1 MVDIPRVRHAT
12 MNIGHNSVAKFK
24 RKMLLTGPR
33 FQRLHDDI
41 GGTDF
46 VCTLQSQNDIA
57 GAVTLE
63 PFVGDRWT
71 GDTAAEMLQLLALI
85 GAPAHRRME
94 AEAVEFS
101 AQVLR

>member
-1 MVDIPRVRHAT
+1 MTIWVVP
-12 MNIGHNSVAKFK
+12 
-24 RKMLLTGPR
+24 
-33 FQRLHDDI
+33 
-41 GGTDF
+41 
-46 VCTLQSQNDIA
+46 TLYALFSCKNDIA

-71 GDTAAEMLQLLALI
+71 GDIAAEMLQLLALI